1 MTLRLSK
8 RGKYLPAENKKFR
21 KKLNGNEKNIGGNIG
36 KMSIKMSMEMLENTD
51 RKTSE
56 EK

>member
-8 RGKYLPAENKKFR
+8 RGKYLPAEKNFS